1 MKSKLKLILF
11 AFVIFTSLMFASS
24 CTRRPDVEGVIE
36 QAEQTVEIPET
47 PTDIKVEEVEDV
59 EGVTVETE
67 KIEVYPE
74 EVLKEAIEEITPV
87 FKADPSVIKPI
98 EEEPLF
104 YLSNYQRWVV
114 ECMVTGESI
123 GEPYDGQIAVAQC
136 ILNACIKGNMQP
148 SDVRKAYKYSGWNEN
163 ITESVKKAVSAV
175 FDEGYKITDE
185 PILYFYA
192 PKSVKSK
199 WHESQNFVIEIG
211 GHRFFS
217 ERG

>member
-11 AFVIFTSLMFASS
+11 AFIIFTSLMFASS
-24 CTRRPDVEGVIE
+24 CTRRPDVEEVIE
-36 QAEQTVEIPET
+36 QTEQTVEIPET

-59 EGVTVETE
+59 AVETE

-98 EEEPLF
+98 EEEEPLF
-104 YLSNYQRWVV
+104 YLSSYQRWVV

-217 ERG
+217 ERGVN